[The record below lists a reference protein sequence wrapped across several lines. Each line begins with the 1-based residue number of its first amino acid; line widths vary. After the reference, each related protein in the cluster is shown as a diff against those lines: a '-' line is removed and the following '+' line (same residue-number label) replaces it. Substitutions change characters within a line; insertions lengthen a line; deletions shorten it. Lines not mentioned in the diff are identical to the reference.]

1 MSVAAL
7 ELVLLDYAFMWS
19 LALGFFRRSER
30 PPLAWWLTGLHFAVA
45 PMLLILAWRGV
56 LPGVWGVGGF
66 LRCLFDGLSVLL
78 ATGSLV
84 ILALTR
90 GNQRVRL
97 SQWHMQQDA
106 PESIVTWGPHA
117 IVRHPFYVGY
127 ILGAAAV
134 LFLAPGFPSLVCL
147 VYTVGALVLTARR
160 EERRLLASALGAE
173 YAAYMARTGAFWPR
187 WSFRDRF

>member
-30 PPLAWWLTGLHFAVA
+30 PPLAWWLTGLHFAGA
-45 PMLLILAWRGV
+45 PVLLVLTWRGF
-56 LPGVWGVGGF
+56 LPAGWTTGSPLHISF
-66 LRCLFDGLSVLL
+66 ECLSVLL
-78 ATGSLV
+78 AAASLV
-84 ILALTR
+84 LLALTR

-106 PESIVTWGPHA
+106 PVSIVTWGPHA
-117 IVRHPFYVGY
+117 MVRHPFYVGY

-134 LFLAPGFPSLVCL
+134 LFLAPGVPSLVCL
-147 VYTVGALVLTARR
+147 VYTASALVLTARR
-160 EERRLLASALGAE
+160 EERRLLVSPLGAE

-187 WSFRDRF
+187 WRFRDRS